1 MSVEP
6 YPPASSA
13 GRSPSRSVVRTR
25 AALLHGALASL
36 AAEGPD
42 ASIDSITERADVAHG
57 TFYEHFESRRDLLTQ
72 AMTHALADFNARID
86 EQIPETCSAAEELA
100 LRMRY
105 FGRMPELHPTLA
117 AAFSSAGGF
126 EAGFATSFLEHID
139 TAIARGLAGGEF
151 GAHDAAAAFAT
162 VTGSAGWLVAV
173 RTAYPHNGTDRV
185 DAVAAFVLTLLG
197 VDHAEA
203 NLICST
209 TRPQMPTRKSRATP
223 AQLASATASD
233 ASRRA
238 LAQQDRSRKT
248 RSSIVQAALTL
259 LADEGTHLSI
269 DRITRQAGVSR
280 ASFYRY
286 FATKYELFE
295 AASIAGLQEWE
306 DYIIG
311 VTTPLADPAAQFILA
326 MRLYGRLPDSHPR
339 VARAFYNL
347 GNFAA
352 GYPNGTEPDY
362 QSLYDEAIRT
372 GRFAPDPQGIGFLT
386 LAGTLE
392 WLITQR
398 VVTPGLTG
406 VFTDAVL
413 GFVLPGFGLSPTEV
427 TDILRPSIPDTPT
440 LETP

>member
-13 GRSPSRSVVRTR
+13 GRTPSRSVVRTR
-25 AALLHGALASL
+25 AALLLGALASL

-42 ASIDSITERADVAHG
+42 ASIDSITERANVAHG

-72 AMTHALADFNARID
+72 AMTHALADFNARIN
-86 EQIPETCSAAEELA
+86 EQLPEACSAPEELA
-100 LRMRY
+100 LRIRY

-126 EAGFATSFLEHID
+126 EAGFATGFLEHID
-139 TAIARGLAGGEF
+139 TVIDRGVASGEF
-151 GAHDAAAAFAT
+151 RACDRAAAFAT

-185 DAVAAFVLTLLG
+185 DAVAAFVLALLG
-197 VDHAEA
+197 VDPHEA
-203 NLICST
+203 QVICST
-209 TRPQMPTRKSRATP
+209 MRPQMPMRKSRGAP
-223 AQLASATASD
+223 ARLTSATASD

-286 FATKYELFE
+286 FATKDELFE
-295 AASIAGLQEWE
+295 AASIEGMQEWE
-306 DYIIG
+306 DYIFDL
-311 VTTPLADPAAQFILA
+311 TTSIEDPADRFVMA
-326 MRLYGRLPDSHPR
+326 MRLYGRLPDSHPH
-339 VARAFYNL
+339 VARAFCNL

-362 QSLYDEAIRT
+362 QSLYDESIAT
-372 GRFAPDPQGIGFLT
+372 GSFVPDPQGIGFLT

-392 WLITQR
+392 WLVTQS
-398 VVTPGLTG
+398 VVTTG
-406 VFTDAVL
+406 ITGDFTDAVL

>member
-6 YPPASSA
+6 DPPASSA
-13 GRSPSRSVVRTR
+13 DRSPSRSVVRTR

-42 ASIDSITERADVAHG
+42 ASIDSITERANLAHG

-72 AMTHALADFNARID
+72 AMTHALADFNTRID
-86 EQIPETCSAAEELA
+86 EQIPESCSAAEELA

-126 EAGFATSFLEHID
+126 ESGFATGFVEHID
-139 TAIARGLAGGEF
+139 AVIARGMESGEF
-151 GAHDAAAAFAT
+151 GAHDAAAAFAS

-185 DAVAAFVLTLLG
+185 DAVAEFVLTLLG
-197 VDHAEA
+197 VDRDEA
-203 NLICST
+203 HVICSAM
-209 TRPQMPTRKSRATP
+209 RPQMPVRKSRAIP
-223 AQLASATASD
+223 ARLLSTDASD
-233 ASRRA
+233 VNSRA
-238 LAQQDRSRKT
+238 LAQQERSRKT

-259 LADEGTHLSI
+259 LADEGTHLSV
-269 DRITRQAGVSR
+269 DRITKQAGVSR

-286 FATKYELFE
+286 FSTKDELFE

-362 QSLYDEAIRT
+362 QALYDEAIET
-372 GRFAPDPQGIGFLT
+372 GGFAPDPQGIGFLT

-398 VVTPGLTG
+398 SVTTGLNG
-406 VFTDAVL
+406 AFTDAVL
-413 GFVLPGFGLSPTEV
+413 AFVLPGFGLSPTEV
-427 TDILRPSIPDTPT
+427 TDILRPPIPDSPT
-440 LETP
+440 LETA